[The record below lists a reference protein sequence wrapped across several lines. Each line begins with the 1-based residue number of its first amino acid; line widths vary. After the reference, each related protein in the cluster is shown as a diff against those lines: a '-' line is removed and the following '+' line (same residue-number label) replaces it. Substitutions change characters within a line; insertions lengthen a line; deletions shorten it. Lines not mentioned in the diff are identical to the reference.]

1 MTREQ
6 VEIRV
11 DPEIRVTIYG
21 EEDWARPF
29 SEVAQDTT
37 HEPAS
42 ISDEDMKEMVA
53 RFMDI
58 SLDELTE
65 RVYGQ
70 GNRAGKLVVDRPE
83 TGNITIRPET
93 RLGYF

>member
-1 MTREQ
+1 MTEQ
-6 VEIRV
+6 NLDIRV
-11 DPEIRVTIYG
+11 DPQIRVTIYND
-21 EEDWARPF
+21 EDWVRPF

-42 ISDEDMKEMVA
+42 ISDSDMVAMVA

-58 SLDELTE
+58 SVEELTE
-65 RVYGQ
+65 RVYGA
-70 GNRAGKLVVDRPE
+70 GNRHGKLVVDRPE

-93 RLGYF
+93 RLG